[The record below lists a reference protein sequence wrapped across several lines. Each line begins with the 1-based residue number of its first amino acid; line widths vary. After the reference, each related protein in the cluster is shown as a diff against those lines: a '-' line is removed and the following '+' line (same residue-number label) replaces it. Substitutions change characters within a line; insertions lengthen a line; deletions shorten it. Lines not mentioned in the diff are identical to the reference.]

1 MDWLRFLEENNIH
14 FVTRGPNTK
23 RGEVS
28 VHCPMCGDEDLSEHL
43 GINLKTYKWG
53 CLRDSS
59 HRGKSPRTLIK
70 AILGCSSTQAFLI
83 VKQYSHS
90 DPDSLEG
97 ALAVLEADSNDV
109 IHHDEDMA
117 KQAARQKLGPQFN
130 DFSRIKVR
138 GVTKRFF
145 KYLVGR
151 GYDNTQEVI
160 DYYDLRCALTGRY
173 KDRIIIPIRLNGELL
188 GWTSRAL
195 GNPQNAPRYLA
206 SSEDVKTTVL
216 NYDELKKGGE
226 RLFIVEGPF
235 DAIKVDNYGKTV
247 WEPAAQAKYFPMQFR
262 ATCTFGTSVTVSQL
276 ALLRSLVKKF
286 EQTWILFDRGA
297 EGPANNLAEWT
308 GAGLAQMPQ
317 HIDDPGELTSDYLY
331 ELANYQ
337 YDGWFKF
344 SYPTTNVW
352 KNHPLQPRFPK
363 RIPAKGVMRKSIGR
377 SNIIKPHKP

>member
-14 FVTRGPNTK
+14 FVSRGPNTK

-28 VHCPMCGDEDLSEHL
+28 VHCPMCGEEDPSEHL
-43 GINLKTYKWG
+43 GINLKTWRWG

-59 HRGKSPRTLIK
+59 HRGKSPRSLIK

-97 ALAVLEADSNDV
+97 ALAALEADSNDV
-109 IHHDEDMA
+109 IHHDEDIA

-145 KYLVGR
+145 EYLVGR
-151 GYDNTQEVI
+151 GYDNAQEVI

-235 DAIKVDNYGKTV
+235 DAIKVDSFGWQEDMRPDRPVN
-247 WEPAAQAKYFPMQFR
+247 FR

-286 EQTWILFDRGA
+286 EQTWVLFDRGA

-308 GAGLAQMPQ
+308 GAKVAFMPSGVA
-317 HIDDPGELTSDYLY
+317 DDPGELKSDYLKQ
-331 ELANYQ
+331 LA
-337 YDGWFKF
+337 DRDFHGWFAHIWEIHRPKKAVPA
-344 SYPTTNVW
+344 YRPT
-352 KNHPLQPRFPK
+352 K
-363 RIPAKGVMRKSIGR
+363 RIPAKGVMRKSITG